1 MDGRRTVLITALLSS
16 SIGLAS
22 LRAGDAAKKEKISGY
37 AEWRKGHVLVVDGQ
51 SVRVAAGAK
60 LKLPKGVGDLD
71 ALPLGFEVTAK
82 GLRAADGTLV
92 ASELEAKSNETS
104 MFENEARSATTELEA
119 KWLHDGRVYEDRDS
133 VLGDLYTEGRDV
145 ERVQRIVRRLMPPYL
160 TSDDFRVYVVES
172 RDWNAFACA
181 NGMIVVYTQL
191 LRDMDDD
198 EIAIILGHEMVH
210 ATHEHTRR
218 QFKKGFWT
226 GLLTA
231 SVLAAADEIHD
242 KAARNAVKLA
252 GAFTFAAWKNG
263 YGRSCEDQADRVGLR
278 YAYEAGYDV
287 TKGPELWNRFA
298 RKYGESSKVANFF
311 FGDHSLASARA
322 KKLAQELA
330 LNYADA
336 EERHAAM
343 ENGDVRYRDDRE
355 VDAPRGADDAADED
369 LAEAA
374 EPAAAVAVK
383 R

>member
-1 MDGRRTVLITALLSS
+1 MGGLRPVLIAAWLS
-16 SIGLAS
+16 SIGLTS
-22 LRAGDAAKKEKISGY
+22 LQAGDAGKKEEKISGY
-37 AEWRKGHVLVVDGQ
+37 AEWRKGQVLVVDGQ
-51 SVRVAAGAK
+51 SVRVAAGTK
-60 LKLPKGVGDLD
+60 IKLPKGMGDLA

-82 GLRAADGTLV
+82 GVRGADGTLV
-92 ASELEAKSNETS
+92 ASQLEAKPNETS
-104 MFENEARSATTELEA
+104 MFENEARSATTELET
-119 KWLHDGRVYEDRDS
+119 KWLHDGRVYGDGDGAS
-133 VLGDLYTEGRDV
+133 VLGELFTEGGDV
-145 ERVQRIVRRLMPPYL
+145 ERVRRIVRRLVPPYL
-160 TSDDFRVYVVES
+160 TSDDFRIYVVES
-172 RDWNAFACA
+172 PDWNAFACA
-181 NGMIVVYTQL
+181 NGMIVVHTQL

-226 GLLTA
+226 GLLAA

-252 GAFTFAAWKNG
+252 GAFTFVAWRNG
-263 YGRSCEDQADRVGLR
+263 YGRSFEDQADRVGLR
-278 YAYEAGYDV
+278 YAYEAGFDV

-298 RKYGESSKVANFF
+298 RKYGESSKAANFF

-322 KKLAQELA
+322 KNLARELA
-330 LNYADA
+330 LNYPDA

-355 VDAPRGADDAADED
+355 VDVPRGPGS
-369 LAEAA
+369 
-374 EPAAAVAVK
+374 EPTAVAVK